1 MGKIIVKIK
10 PNGEIAA
17 ETKGIKGKK
26 CKDYLEIMSK
36 FLDAKIVDSS
46 YTKEYYE
53 EETEK
58 SIGTGKLTFS
68 SINATVKNINSGYRK
83 KSLPD
88 VNVDWRSEFMNGDL
102 RANWTF
108 NPMNRSEK
116 FNING
121 SITKLPAKNLD
132 PFVKPYLKVSVD
144 GYFNQIKF
152 NLDGND
158 KVAGGDFGIDYQDLK
173 VNVLRDD
180 GSKRKLLSAVGNAAV
195 KNDSRGKMKE
205 EKIVVVLLQSY

>member
-58 SIGTGKLTFS
+58 
-68 SINATVKNINSGYRK
+68 VK
-83 KSLPD
+83 
-88 VNVDWRSEFMNGDL
+88 
-102 RANWTF
+102 
-108 NPMNRSEK
+108 
-116 FNING
+116 
-121 SITKLPAKNLD
+121 
-132 PFVKPYLKVSVD
+132 
-144 GYFNQIKF
+144 
-152 NLDGND
+152 
-158 KVAGGDFGIDYQDLK
+158 QDTIQDILE
-173 VNVLRDD
+173 
-180 GSKRKLLSAVGNAAV
+180 
-195 KNDSRGKMKE
+195 KE
-205 EKIVVVLLQSY
+205 EINIGKK

>member
-58 SIGTGKLTFS
+58 
-68 SINATVKNINSGYRK
+68 VK
-83 KSLPD
+83 
-88 VNVDWRSEFMNGDL
+88 
-102 RANWTF
+102 
-108 NPMNRSEK
+108 
-116 FNING
+116 
-121 SITKLPAKNLD
+121 
-132 PFVKPYLKVSVD
+132 
-144 GYFNQIKF
+144 
-152 NLDGND
+152 
-158 KVAGGDFGIDYQDLK
+158 QDTIQDILE
-173 VNVLRDD
+173 
-180 GSKRKLLSAVGNAAV
+180 
-195 KNDSRGKMKE
+195 KE
-205 EKIVVVLLQSY
+205 EIKTDKK

>member
-58 SIGTGKLTFS
+58 VKQDTIQDILEKEEINTGK
-68 SINATVKNINSGYRK
+68 K
-83 KSLPD
+83 
-88 VNVDWRSEFMNGDL
+88 
-102 RANWTF
+102 
-108 NPMNRSEK
+108 
-116 FNING
+116 
-121 SITKLPAKNLD
+121 
-132 PFVKPYLKVSVD
+132 
-144 GYFNQIKF
+144 
-152 NLDGND
+152 
-158 KVAGGDFGIDYQDLK
+158 
-173 VNVLRDD
+173 
-180 GSKRKLLSAVGNAAV
+180 
-195 KNDSRGKMKE
+195 
-205 EKIVVVLLQSY
+205 